1 MPASSSHLSER
12 RDRQNRQSL
21 IIILCV
27 IISVFLIIAIVFGV
41 WMMMMPPSGPAVM
54 TDKLPEYQQM
64 IAEQI
69 KNDVVY
75 LADSIGQRNMHT
87 PGTMEASVE
96 FIKQRFSS
104 HEFEPK
110 LHQYTLGRGIYSGR
124 TATNIIAEITG
135 SDESDE
141 IIIVG
146 AHYDTVP
153 HSPGANDNASG
164 IAVLLALAGELAN
177 FKPVRTIRF
186 VAFANEEPPFFQT
199 DDMGSY
205 AYARRSRDQNENIIA
220 MIALDGLGY
229 FDNSPRSQ
237 TYPLPGLGFAYP
249 KRAEFIAL
257 VTRLSDL
264 SLLKRISAGFKE
276 SNLIP
281 SESAALPGFLPG
293 VNWSDHWSF
302 WKQSYSA
309 ILITDTLLFRDP
321 DYHST
326 NDTPERL
333 NYENMAR
340 ITFSLAKAIQEF
352 DSD

>member
-1 MPASSSHLSER
+1 
-12 RDRQNRQSL
+12 
-21 IIILCV
+21 
-27 IISVFLIIAIVFGV
+27 
-41 WMMMMPPSGPAVM
+41 MMPSGSAVIP
-54 TDKLPEYQQM
+54 DKLSEYQQM
-64 IAEQI
+64 TVEQI
-69 KNDVVY
+69 KNDVIY
-75 LADSIGQRNMHT
+75 LADTIGQRNMHT
-87 PGTMEASVE
+87 PGSMDSSAE

-104 HEFEPK
+104 HGFEPK
-110 LHQYTLGRGIYSGR
+110 LHQYTLGRDIYSGR
-124 TATNIIAEITG
+124 TATNIIAEIPG

-141 IIIVG
+141 IIIIG

-199 DDMGSY
+199 SDMGSY

-229 FDNSPRSQ
+229 FDNTPGSQ

-249 KRAEFIAL
+249 TRAEFIAL

-264 SLLKRISAGFKE
+264 NLLKRVSAGFKE

-302 WKQSYSA
+302 WKHGYSA

-321 DYHST
+321 YYHSA
-326 NDTPERL
+326 NDTPDRL
-333 NYENMAR
+333 DYEYMAR
-340 ITFSLAKAIQEF
+340 ITFSLAKTIQNL